1 MTDKKLIA
9 LDAVSIASQSDT
21 PSLMRLGI
29 QDGVVG
35 AIAGFTTEFIFYG
48 MDSYKIM
55 RQTSPGGKVVYS
67 QIFKGILPIVS
78 LGAIPCY
85 GVFFGFYR
93 PIKKLTDDYF
103 GDSSKLSI
111 LISSTLA
118 SVPSSICYVPADTM
132 KKRMYLRSGKLSLQ
146 QTFASIVQ
154 ESGYRGFFL
163 GWQANVARDIPFT
176 AIKMS
181 LFEGMT
187 LLYAQVMHKK
197 EAKDCKF
204 TNLETATIGFVS
216 GTLTAI
222 CTNPLDC
229 VNTRIKSGELEK
241 FNIVQAHIE
250 IIRKDGAKA
259 LFRGVVP
266 RSLMVGVGATVFWY
280 IYANT
285 KNFV

>member
-1 MTDKKLIA
+1 MTEKNFTA
-9 LDAVSIASQSDT
+9 SAAAVIEGHREE
-21 PSLMRLGI
+21 PPLLRIGI
-29 QDGVVG
+29 VDGFVG
-35 AIAGFTTEFIFYG
+35 AVAGFTTEFIFYG

-67 QIFKGILPIVS
+67 QIFKGIFPIVS

-85 GVFFGFYR
+85 GVFFGCYR
-93 PIKKLTDDYF
+93 PVKKITDDYF
-103 GDSSKLSI
+103 GDSSKESVI
-111 LISSTLA
+111 ISSTLA
-118 SVPSSICYVPADTM
+118 SIPSSLCYVPADTV
-132 KKRMYLRSGKLSLQ
+132 KKRMYLGAGKLSLR
-146 QTFASIVQ
+146 QTYNTIMQ

-181 LFEGMT
+181 LFEAIGI
-187 LLYAQVMHKK
+187 LYARVVKNK
-197 EAKDCKF
+197 EAKDYKF
-204 TNLETATIGFVS
+204 NNLETAAIGFVS

-222 CTNPLDC
+222 STNPLDC

-241 FNIVQAHIE
+241 FTILQAHFE
-250 IIRKDGAKA
+250 IIRRDGAKA

-266 RSLMVGVGATVFWY
+266 RSMMVGVGATVFWY

-285 KNFV
+285 KSLL